1 MTQSGVGSMGVTIF
15 PPSPGTLD
23 TNGCGRA
30 FIPLGVPGAR
40 DPCGPVY
47 DMRRLEYMFMALVFV
62 TAGAIIASSYFQG
75 PSLRS
80 VSAIEASSLG
90 VYWDPGLLEP
100 ADSIDWGMLRPGEA
114 KNVTVYIVNETPRP
128 VNLTLGTT
136 GWDPPEASGEIGLAW
151 SHEGRL
157 MLPRGVAETDL
168 SLSVSP
174 GILGVETFSFT
185 IILTAE
191 GLASLT
197 IAIFHDAFTD
207 TSVRIIYPSES
218 ESKPLGATAASVS
231 DWLASSLFY
240 ATLGNAAEGL
250 DIDPAY
256 VDQATGDPVGEPG
269 EAIVSFGG
277 PIVNPVVRRAETPL
291 GPLED
296 RAPIR
301 FHMEGETLSFRER
314 DGTAIPGASLRLV
327 EVSRGMD
334 LFVIETYSDS
344 EGRHLLL
351 CYGLGWK
358 GTYAAGKYYFKEIHG
373 DPASYPYVW
382 MVVLWEDLNGDGFV
396 NAPGDGDGYT
406 VIATGP

>member
-1 MTQSGVGSMGVTIF
+1 MAQPGGGSTGVTIL
-15 PPSPGTLD
+15 PSSPGTPD

-40 DPCGPVY
+40 DPCGPVN
-47 DMRRLEYMFMALVFV
+47 DMKRLEYLFMALIFV

-80 VSAIEASSLG
+80 VSAIEAPSLR
-90 VYWDPGLLEP
+90 VYWDPALLEP

-136 GWDPPEASGEIGLAW
+136 GWDPLEASGEIGLAW

-157 MLPRGVAETDL
+157 LHPWGVAETDL

-174 GILGVETFSFT
+174 SLLGVETFSFAIT
-185 IILTAE
+185 LTAE
-191 GLASLT
+191 GLESLT
-197 IAIFHDAFTD
+197 LSIFHDVFTD

-218 ESKPLGATAASVS
+218 ESKPLGAAAASVS
-231 DWLASSLFY
+231 DWLASSLLY
-240 ATLGNAAEGL
+240 ATVGNAAEGL

-269 EAIVSFGG
+269 EAIMSFGG
-277 PIVNPVVRRAETPL
+277 PIVNPVVRRAEAL
-291 GPLED
+291 FRPLED

-301 FHMEGETLSFRER
+301 FCMEGETLGFRER

-327 EVSRGMD
+327 EVGRGMD
-334 LFVIETYSDS
+334 LFMIETYSDS

-358 GTYAAGKYYFKEIHG
+358 GTYAAGKFYFKEIHG
-373 DPASYPYVW
+373 DPPSYPYVW

-396 NAPGDGDGYT
+396 NAPGDGDDYT

>member
-1 MTQSGVGSMGVTIF
+1 
-15 PPSPGTLD
+15 
-23 TNGCGRA
+23 
-30 FIPLGVPGAR
+30 
-40 DPCGPVY
+40 
-47 DMRRLEYMFMALVFV
+47 MALVFV

-80 VSAIEASSLG
+80 VSAIEASSLN
-90 VYWDPGLLEP
+90 VYWDPALLEP
-100 ADSIDWGMLRPGEA
+100 ADSIDWGMLRPGET

-136 GWDPPEASGEIGLAW
+136 RWDPPEASGEIGLAW
-151 SHEGRL
+151 THEGRL

-168 SLSVSP
+168 SLSVPP
-174 GILGVETFSFT
+174 GISGVETFSFT

-191 GLASLT
+191 GLDSLT
-197 IAIFHDAFTD
+197 IAIFHDASTD

-301 FHMEGETLSFRER
+301 FHIEGETLSFRER
-314 DGTAIPGASLRLV
+314 DGTAIPGASLLLV

-334 LFVIETYSDS
+334 LFVIEAHSDS